1 MALSAVLVFPVWV
14 ESALVRSASPRCC
27 FFLFFECVF
36 AGGEDFF
43 SVRGAC
49 FGEPSFNPVAS
60 RAVGSCE
67 GGALVATGELVA
79 RVELAADEAPA
90 VVGVINDGVCVG
102 AGEVRVGFE
111 MPVVVD
117 GIGAGVCCLAT
128 GADVPNVGL
137 GVTVGGAMEGEADFD
152 GALKGTVLVDTDS
165 QSRLTACIN

>member
-1 MALSAVLVFPVWV
+1 M
-14 ESALVRSASPRCC
+14 
-27 FFLFFECVF
+27 F
-36 AGGEDFF
+36 AGGEAFF
-43 SVRGAC
+43 SVKGAC

-67 GGALVATGELVA
+67 GGVLVATGGLVA
-79 RVELAADEAPA
+79 TVELAADEAPA
-90 VVGVINDGVCVG
+90 IVGVFKDGVCVV

-111 MPVVVD
+111 MPFGVE

-137 GVTVGGAMEGEADFD
+137 GVTVGEATEGEAAFV
-152 GALKGTVLVDTDS
+152 GALKGVVLVDTDS